1 MGIQGV
7 SGTSGAD
14 DHAALSHESRNPGEA
29 FREDGITRLSGVLDL
44 DVLARCR
51 EAFDWS
57 LAHPGT
63 ITKTI
68 YPGTEHE
75 HWADNVNPSAREI
88 CQKLVR
94 APVFAE
100 VVADMLDT
108 RHVWYSAEEIFF
120 KQGSKVG
127 RTPWHQDT
135 SYAPYGGKQWCNLW
149 ISFESLSAWNGLEV
163 VQGSHH
169 GPQYDGSS
177 YDDPDN
183 PARPLHGGDW
193 TPLPDI
199 ERERRADPDSWPI
212 LSYAT
217 EPGDLIVFHPHS
229 LHGGAPLSEACP
241 IRHTLVLR
249 FFGDDAVYR
258 PFPPGSQSIWDDDSV
273 IRDEFAGLEAGETL
287 CCDRFLQLR

>member
-1 MGIQGV
+1 MNTQDV
-7 SGTSGAD
+7 SGTPGAD
-14 DHAALSHESRNPGEA
+14 DHATLNHDSRTPGEA
-29 FREDGITRLSGVLDL
+29 FREDGITRLRSVLDPDL
-44 DVLARCR
+44 LARCR
-51 EAFDWS
+51 EVFDWS
-57 LAHPGT
+57 LTHPGT

-68 YPGTEHE
+68 FPGTDDE

-100 VVADMLDT
+100 IVADMLDT
-108 RHVWYSAEEIFF
+108 QRVWYSAEEIFF

-149 ISFESLSAWNGLEV
+149 ISFESLAAWNGLEV

-199 ERERRADPDSWPI
+199 ERERSADPAGWPV

-249 FFGDDAVYR
+249 FF
-258 PFPPGSQSIWDDDSV
+258 DDDSV

>member
-1 MGIQGV
+1 MNQTANG
-7 SGTSGAD
+7 D
-14 DHAALSHESRNPGEA
+14 SRTPGEA
-29 FREDGITRLSGVLDL
+29 FREDGITRLKGVLEP

-68 YPGTEHE
+68 FPGTEHE
-75 HWADNVNPSAREI
+75 HWADNVNPSARDI
-88 CQKLVR
+88 CHKLVR
-94 APVFAE
+94 APVFAD

-135 SYAPYGGKQWCNLW
+135 SYAPYGGTQWCNLW
-149 ISFESLSAWNGLEV
+149 ISFESLAARNGLEV
-163 VQGSHH
+163 VKGSHH

-177 YDDPDN
+177 YDDPDD
-183 PARPLHGGDW
+183 PARPLHGGEW

-199 ERERRADPDSWPI
+199 ERERRADPDAWPI
-212 LSYAT
+212 IAYPS

-229 LHGGAPLSEACP
+229 LHGGAPLSEDCP
-241 IRHTLVLR
+241 FRHTLVLR
-249 FFGDDAVYR
+249 FFGNDAVYR
-258 PFPPGSQSIWDDDSV
+258 PFPPGSQSIWDDNSV
-273 IRDEFAGLEAGETL
+273 IRDEFAGLEPGETL